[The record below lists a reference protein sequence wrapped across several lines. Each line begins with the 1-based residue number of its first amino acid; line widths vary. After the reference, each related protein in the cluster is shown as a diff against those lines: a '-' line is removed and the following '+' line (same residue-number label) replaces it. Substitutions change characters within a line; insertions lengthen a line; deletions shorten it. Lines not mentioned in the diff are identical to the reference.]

1 MDLNKLYS
9 SQRTGNENPTNTN
22 DPRSEY
28 QRDFDRIIFSS
39 AFRRLQNK
47 TQVFPLP
54 GSVFVHN
61 RLTHSLEVASVGR
74 SLGTLIGKKIVE
86 KYNNQ
91 LIDSSKNFYEH
102 ELKNVIAAACL
113 CHDIGNPAFG
123 HSGEDAI
130 SSFFV
135 ENENELKK
143 NFNNNKEW
151 EDLKNFEGNANS
163 IRVLTHNQKG
173 KMEGGLRLTYS
184 TLSAIAKY
192 PCESTGINKSYIQRK
207 KFGFFQSEKEI
218 FTKIAKETGMRKT
231 NDDPIVYSRH
241 PFVWIV
247 EAADDIC
254 YNIIDLEDAHRI
266 GIIDH
271 EICQDILHKLVNCLY
286 LNNDFSEQ
294 NTINTIKKNLEKIT
308 DKNDKISYLRS
319 KAINALIMKSVEYY
333 ICNLNNILNGTLNE
347 SIFNLIKNNC
357 IGLNTITKFSLE
369 NIYNHRKV
377 VEIENAGYNVMHELL
392 SLFIFPILK
401 DKQKRTQRE
410 KKALELVPKSFI
422 DDDSNASN
430 YQKVI
435 SIIDF
440 ISGMT
445 DNYATDLYKR
455 IKGIEIGMNL

>member
-86 KYNNQ
+86 NYNNQ
-91 LIDSSKNFYEH
+91 LSDISKNFYEH

-143 NFNNNKEW
+143 YFLDNEKEW
-151 EDLKNFEGNANS
+151 QDLKNFEGNANS

-173 KMEGGLRLTYS
+173 KMKGGLRLTYS

-192 PCESTGINKSYIQRK
+192 PCESTGIDKSSIQRK

-231 NDDPIVYSRH
+231 NDEPIVYSRH

-271 EICQDILHKLVNCLY
+271 EICKNILYELVECLNTDI
-286 LNNDFSEQ
+286 SEQ
-294 NTINTIKKNLEKIT
+294 DTIKTNLKEIE
-308 DKNDKISYLRS
+308 DENDKISYLRS
-319 KAINALIMKSVEYY
+319 KAINALIMRSVEYY
-333 ICNLNNILNGTLNE
+333 IHNLTNILGGTLNE
-347 SIFNLIKNNC
+347 SIFNLIKNDC
-357 IGLNTITKFSLE
+357 KKLNEITEFSLK

-401 DKQKRTQRE
+401 DKQERTQRE

-422 DDDSNASN
+422 DDNSNASN

-445 DNYATDLYKR
+445 DNYATELYKR
-455 IKGIEIGMNL
+455 IKGIKIGMNL